1 MFVPPRFAWSFLSTE
16 IDRTNFDS
24 MAKKF
29 ILGLFDPGQFT
40 IEVDQDNSDGGQVAM
55 MTAQVTGLL
64 KNFKLLLPN
73 SNTATFTAYVKK
85 FTSQG
90 AVDQGIRRSGTCGSR
105 VQFLELDVPAS
116 FIIVNECG
124 VRTEQIRLGPR
135 LKSYAWHVGTGAS
148 RDSWIWSTQVLNSSK
163 VMYSPVSL

>member
-1 MFVPPRFAWSFLSTE
+1 MFAPPRFAWSFLSTE

-24 MAKKF
+24 MAEKF

-40 IEVDQDNSDGGQVAM
+40 IEVDQENSAGGQVAL
-55 MTAQVTGLL
+55 MTAHVTGLL

-90 AVDQGIRRSGTCGSR
+90 AVDQAIRRSTDLRIS
-105 VQFLELDVPAS
+105 
-116 FIIVNECG
+116 
-124 VRTEQIRLGPR
+124 GPI
-135 LKSYAWHVGTGAS
+135 
-148 RDSWIWSTQVLNSSK
+148 SWA
-163 VMYSPVSL
+163 

>member
-1 MFVPPRFAWSFLSTE
+1 
-16 IDRTNFDS
+16 
-24 MAKKF
+24 MAEKF

-73 SNTATFTAYVKK
+73 SNIATFTAYVKK

-90 AVDQGIRRSGTCGSR
+90 AVDQAIRRSGTCGSR
-105 VQFLELDVPAS
+105 VRFLRLDGSNLSPS
-116 FIIVNECG
+116 
-124 VRTEQIRLGPR
+124 RPIR
-135 LKSYAWHVGTGAS
+135 H
-148 RDSWIWSTQVLNSSK
+148 
-163 VMYSPVSL
+163 

>member
-29 ILGLFDPGQFT
+29 ILGLFDPGQLT

-55 MTAQVTGLL
+55 MTAQITSLL

-90 AVDQGIRRSGTCGSR
+90 AIDQAIRCSGTCGSR
-105 VQFLELDVPAS
+105 V
-116 FIIVNECG
+116 
-124 VRTEQIRLGPR
+124 
-135 LKSYAWHVGTGAS
+135 
-148 RDSWIWSTQVLNSSK
+148 
-163 VMYSPVSL
+163 

>member
-1 MFVPPRFAWSFLSTE
+1 MFAPPRFAWSFLSTE

-24 MAKKF
+24 MAEKF

-40 IEVDQDNSDGGQVAM
+40 IEVDQENSAGGQVAL
-55 MTAQVTGLL
+55 MTAHVTGLL

-90 AVDQGIRRSGTCGSR
+90 AVD
-105 VQFLELDVPAS
+105 
-116 FIIVNECG
+116 
-124 VRTEQIRLGPR
+124 
-135 LKSYAWHVGTGAS
+135 
-148 RDSWIWSTQVLNSSK
+148 
-163 VMYSPVSL
+163 

>member
-90 AVDQGIRRSGTCGSR
+90 AVDQAIRRSTDLRIS
-105 VQFLELDVPAS
+105 
-116 FIIVNECG
+116 
-124 VRTEQIRLGPR
+124 GPI
-135 LKSYAWHVGTGAS
+135 
-148 RDSWIWSTQVLNSSK
+148 SWA
-163 VMYSPVSL
+163 